1 MKINHHETLVLNMKV
16 ETTGDYH
23 VDFYPVTLQ
32 IITYVMTIHVGGHY
46 GMNMFSTR
54 ILFLF
59 MDQEFY

>member
-1 MKINHHETLVLNMKV
+1 MKV